1 MKETYDVLERIKNVN
16 IQNFKNALHKGI
28 VEFEYKK
35 KNGETR
41 TAHGTLNIELMGE
54 ENTPKG
60 TGYEVPDNII
70 RYYDIDSNGWRSFIV
85 ENFVDWKS

>member
-1 MKETYDVLERIKNVN
+1 MEDNKKVSEDYIKK
-16 IQNFKNALHKGI
+16 FKNALHKGI

-41 TAHGTLNIELMGE
+41 TAHGTLNIDIMGE

-60 TGYEVPDNII
+60 TGYEVSDDVI
-70 RYYDIDSNGWRSFIV
+70 RYYDTDSKGWRSFII
-85 ENFVDWKS
+85 ENFVDWK